1 MKQRDLLNALRD
13 IAKSAGVDFVFVRP
27 GSDHDQY
34 RIGEQLVPIPRH
46 REIVERTARGI
57 IKDAA
62 KYLEGRQS

>member
-13 IAKSAGVDFVFVRP
+13 MATTAGVDFVFVRS

-34 RIGEQLVPIPRH
+34 RIDGQLVPIPRH

-57 IKDAA
+57 IKDAS
-62 KYLEGRQS
+62 KYLEGR